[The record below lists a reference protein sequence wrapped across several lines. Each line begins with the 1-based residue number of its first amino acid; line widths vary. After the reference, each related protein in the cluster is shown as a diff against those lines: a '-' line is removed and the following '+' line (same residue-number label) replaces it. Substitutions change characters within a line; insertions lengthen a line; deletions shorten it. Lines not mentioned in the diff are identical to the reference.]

1 MTTTQGTYQA
11 FNFRILAVLSS
22 CLLLKV
28 GILTRNQ
35 DAWCS
40 SRLLTSFRRNGADPV
55 ALSFSDLTARLRMGP
70 YVTLG
75 QIDLIKDLGAI
86 LVRPIGRGSLDEVIF
101 QMDLLHKLSRS
112 GLTVINHPS
121 AIERAVDKYYALSI
135 LDEKHVPVPRTVV
148 TENVS
153 EALAAFRAFGGEAVV
168 KPVFGSRGIGASRI
182 SDADVAE
189 RVFRTLRFYRH
200 VIYVQEFVPHGKRD
214 IRTFVVGDRV
224 VAAMY
229 RVSESWKTNVSQGAT
244 PVKADLV
251 EDAEKISLQ
260 AAEAIGCEIG
270 GVDLMESD
278 SGLLVNEVNSQP
290 GWRGLQTTTKVN
302 IADHIAEYVLSKTT
316 S

>member
-1 MTTTQGTYQA
+1 
-11 FNFRILAVLSS
+11 
-22 CLLLKV
+22 LKI
-28 GILTRNQ
+28 GILTRSQ

-40 SRLLTSFRRNGADPV
+40 SKLLASFRKKGVDPV
-55 ALSFSDLTARLRMGP
+55 AMSFSDLTATIKMGSH
-70 YVTLG
+70 VSLG
-75 QIDLIKDLGAI
+75 QVDLTKDVSAV

-101 QMDLLHKLSRS
+101 QMDMLHKLSRS
-112 GLTVINHPS
+112 GLPVINHPS
-121 AIERAVDKYYALSI
+121 AIEKAVDKYYALSI
-135 LDEKHVPVPRTVV
+135 LDEKGVSVPRTVV
-148 TENVS
+148 TESIS
-153 EALAAFRAFGGEAVV
+153 EALAAFQAFAGEVVV

-182 SDADVAE
+182 SDVDVAE

-214 IRTFVVGDRV
+214 IRTFVVGGRV

-251 EDAEKISLQ
+251 ADAEEVALR
-260 AAEAIGCEIG
+260 ATEAIGCEIA
-270 GVDLMESD
+270 GVDLMESN

-302 IADHIAEYVLSKTT
+302 IADHIAEYVLSKTRR
-316 S
+316 